1 MGIWHG
7 ICFLLHNMFNG
18 CFRTVVDNR
27 VENMCT
33 GVNLSCA
40 ICQVTLF
47 HWNRPRENSSR
58 VWRCTSGTLG
68 LLCTCD
74 VAWLCIVRSSE
85 IIYNFNLARLLT
97 LFPLYFLFFVNVFLF
112 LLIYIFVEVT
122 VLNLHWLIF
131 GHLGAVEHD
140 VNTFIH
146 YHLEANSCLFT
157 LVITCVI
164 SLVVVSEHH
173 TNISSV

>member
-7 ICFLLHNMFNG
+7 ICFLLNNMFNG

-68 LLCTCD
+68 LLCACD
-74 VAWLCIVRSSE
+74 VAWLCIVVSSE
-85 IIYNFNLARLLT
+85 IIYNFNLASFLT
-97 LFPLYFLFFVNVFLF
+97 LFPLYFLSFVNVFSF
-112 LLIYIFVEVT
+112 LVIYIYNSLKPALTDFWPVGGSGT
-122 VLNLHWLIF
+122 
-131 GHLGAVEHD
+131 GCEH
-140 VNTFIH
+140 NTI
-146 YHLEANSCLFT
+146 YSANSCLFILLSYWLL
-157 LVITCVI
+157 LV
-164 SLVVVSEHH
+164 
-173 TNISSV
+173 